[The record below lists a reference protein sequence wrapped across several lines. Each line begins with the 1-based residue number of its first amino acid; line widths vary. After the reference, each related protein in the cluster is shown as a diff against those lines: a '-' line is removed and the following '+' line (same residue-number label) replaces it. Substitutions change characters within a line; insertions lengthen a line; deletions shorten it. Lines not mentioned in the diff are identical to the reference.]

1 MIVIDNEYL
10 INADDSSYRL
20 EIKGTVQ
27 DTTSKNYGKETRT
40 VYGYYS
46 TIESALNGY
55 IKAKTRKYIAKE
67 TENTLD
73 ELLKEIKRIE
83 KVVEDKFK
91 KI

>member
-10 INADDSSYRL
+10 INADENSYRL

-46 TIESALNGY
+46 TIESALKGY

-73 ELLKEIKRIE
+73 ELLKEIQRYE